1 MDGEF
6 KEKNSA
12 VTRHYCQHHKIINSI
27 KIIPGHTNATSKKV
41 RELTPLALVIL
52 AVSALAF
59 IRQLDGTNVML
70 YMMDWMGLFLVTFGM
85 FKLIDLKGFAEG
97 FSSYDIVAK
106 KFTQYGYIFPFLEI
120 GLGILY
126 LAGFM
131 FLLQNTVVLIISIL
145 GMYSVY
151 KVISNKLEIRCVCLG
166 NLFRIPMTWATFTE
180 NFLMAVMVL
189 LMLQI

>member
-6 KEKNSA
+6 KEKISA
-12 VTRHYCQHHKIINSI
+12 VTHYYCQHHKTIDSI
-27 KIIPGHTNATSKKV
+27 KIIPGHTNTISKKV
-41 RELTPLALVIL
+41 RELTPLVLVLL

-59 IRQLDGTNVML
+59 IRQSDGANVML

-85 FKLIDLKGFAEG
+85 FKLIDLKGFVEG
-97 FSSYDIVAK
+97 FSSYDIIAK

-145 GMYSVY
+145 GMYSAY
-151 KVISNKLEIRCVCLG
+151 KVISNKLQIRCVCLG
-166 NLFRIPMTWATFTE
+166 NLFRIPMTWATFIE